1 MLKKILQ
8 FVLARKAR
16 AVLHRYNPQI
26 IAITGSVGKTGTK
39 EAIAKVL
46 ADRFELRESYKNY
59 NNEIGLP
66 LTVLGTVSAG
76 RSLSGWLRILRS
88 KNEFKSYPEA
98 LVLEMGIDRP
108 GDMDYLVAI
117 ARPTRAVITKLGQA
131 HLEFFSSLEE
141 LHKEKIK
148 LALAVGEDGF
158 VIYNY
163 DDERLRQVMQN
174 LKCRTISFGFDPKAD
189 VRAENMKLSFG
200 SGEEVGVSFKLF
212 FNGSAIPVFLSNAIG
227 RPPVY
232 AALAA
237 AAVALSYDLNGLE
250 VSQNLRAV
258 EQPAGR
264 LKLLSAKGNALI
276 VDDSYNSS
284 LDSVL
289 EGLNACLEIKKEFRK
304 RFFAVL
310 GDMRELGQM
319 SDESHREV
327 GRVSA
332 KVADYVIAVGEK
344 SKLIAEA
351 AKKELSEVYWF
362 ANAKEAADFLEI
374 HLKSGDLF
382 YIKGSQAVRLEKI
395 VKRLMADPSQAE
407 HLLVRQ
413 GSEWKD
419 K

>member
-1 MLKKILQ
+1 
-8 FVLARKAR
+8 
-16 AVLHRYNPQI
+16 
-26 IAITGSVGKTGTK
+26 
-39 EAIAKVL
+39 
-46 ADRFELRESYKNY
+46 
-59 NNEIGLP
+59 
-66 LTVLGTVSAG
+66 
-76 RSLSGWLRILRS
+76 
-88 KNEFKSYPEA
+88 
-98 LVLEMGIDRP
+98 
-108 GDMDYLVAI
+108 
-117 ARPTRAVITKLGQA
+117 
-131 HLEFFSSLEE
+131 
-141 LHKEKIK
+141 
-148 LALAVGEDGF
+148 
-158 VIYNY
+158 
-163 DDERLRQVMQN
+163 
-174 LKCRTISFGFDPKAD
+174 
-189 VRAENMKLSFG
+189 
-200 SGEEVGVSFKLF
+200 
-212 FNGSAIPVFLSNAIG
+212 
-227 RPPVY
+227 
-232 AALAA
+232 
-237 AAVALSYDLNGLE
+237 
-250 VSQNLRAV
+250 
-258 EQPAGR
+258 
-264 LKLLSAKGNALI
+264 LI